1 MNMCFW
7 PSKRFK
13 FVRSI
18 HAPFMALALI
28 ALPLL
33 SITAQDSR
41 VSQLPEILERLDDEN
56 PDTRMEAANAI
67 RRLGPQA
74 ISAAPKL
81 IGMLEDTSINS
92 DGEPVAQYYSRALAG
107 LGPLVVP
114 ELLEEIS
121 TENNY
126 QRSGICEGGCSPS
139 SRRRRRG
146 STCS

>member
-1 MNMCFW
+1 MKTCFW
-7 PSKRFK
+7 PSKRFM
-13 FVRSI
+13 FERSI
-18 HAPFMALALI
+18 HAPFMAFALI

-41 VSQLPEILERLDDEN
+41 VSQLPEILERLDDES

-92 DGEPVAQYYSRALAG
+92 DGEPVAQYLSL
-107 LGPLVVP
+107 
-114 ELLEEIS
+114 IH
-121 TENNY
+121 
-126 QRSGICEGGCSPS
+126 I
-139 SRRRRRG
+139 
-146 STCS
+146 